1 VVVIMTDRCELWSGN
16 TDTSSGGEPCQTL
29 EQQVS
34 DTQNERTLV
43 LLLFAQLHL
52 FDGLAMLTK
61 LRVSNGRV
69 WGSQKYV
76 ESEQYRWALSARD
89 TLQKE
94 VICKYFWTCF
104 CD

>member
-1 VVVIMTDRCELWSGN
+1 M
-16 TDTSSGGEPCQTL
+16 
-29 EQQVS
+29 
-34 DTQNERTLV
+34 

-104 CD
+104 CAWGQTVVTNSTICNLTLS